1 MAIALEHAEIG
12 DGEQG
17 EIRATPDRAGYGD
30 ILCAVGQ
37 TEEVVEPRTPPELCV
52 EFRIALAHDATPI
65 RFHEAVLPD
74 HAPHA
79 ESTGYSDRN
88 LGPERQ

>member
-17 EIRATPDRAGYGD
+17 EIRATPNRRRFRGL
-30 ILCAVGQ
+30 LCAAGP
-37 TEEVVEPRTPPELCV
+37 TEEVVELRTPPELCV
-52 EFRIALAHDATPI
+52 ELHIALAHDATP
-65 RFHEAVLPD
+65 FHEAILPG

-79 ESTGYSDRN
+79 ESTGYSGRN
-88 LGPERQ
+88 LEPERQ